1 MAMALAFHLG
11 CGYFQVEQG
20 LKVGSMA
27 SVKFPKWNDVHTV
40 N

>member
-11 CGYFQVEQG
+11 CRYFQVEQG

-27 SVKFPKWNDVHTV
+27 SEIS
-40 N
+40 